1 MTRTNNEA
9 LADRQVDEGQ
19 WIHAGAGSNDN
30 VTNLAALSTRDRA
43 LWMDGYQWGR
53 VGGLADGHRE
63 GYAAC
68 HGEIARPSESTYR
81 TLICHRPSLRRTGV
95 EPSRL
100 PRRRDV
106 LMTSSSR

>member
-1 MTRTNNEA
+1 MTRHNNEA

-53 VGGLADGHRE
+53 VGGLADGHRK

-68 HGEIARPSESTYR
+68 NDEIATFQREAAR
-81 TLICHRPSLRRTGV
+81 IVHRLAEIP
-95 EPSRL
+95 E
-100 PRRRDV
+100 RDREADKAWRARQEARW
-106 LMTSSSR
+106 SA

>member
-1 MTRTNNEA
+1 MTRPNNEA

-53 VGGLADGHRE
+53 VGGLADGHRQ
-63 GYAAC
+63 GFAAC
-68 HGEIARPSESTYR
+68 NDEIA
-81 TLICHRPSLRRTGV
+81 TLQREAHRIV
-95 EPSRL
+95 H
-100 PRRRDV
+100 
-106 LMTSSSR
+106 LMAGIPERGREARWSA